1 MKDEA
6 IAVIGI
12 AAVLGLTYG
21 LHATAKLP
29 EMQKTKP
36 FTEVVAKT
44 ADVTQPKDDS
54 PVVLTVNGE
63 PITEKEFYHFV
74 DQVVPED
81 QRAIVMGPQSGN
93 VRRMLADRLVQMKV
107 IEQKGREM
115 GLDESS
121 DVKTVVATARMEAL
135 MNKTLD
141 RLVTPTEQEV
151 RAEYAKQSAQM
162 STVELSH
169 VLVAY
174 QGGQIPARNGQAL
187 PPEQAM
193 QKAAALAAK
202 LRGGANFEQVA
213 RAESDD
219 TQSAAQGGHLGAV
232 PANALGPQMT
242 PLIAS
247 MKEGEISNPIRS
259 PYGVHIFLVGK
270 RSEQSFEQ
278 ARPAIEQKMKQD
290 RARDTVSRLAAA
302 AKVDR
307 DPKFFAEGPPSATPV
322 IPQKGRS

>member
-12 AAVLGLTYG
+12 VAVLGLTYG

-36 FTEVVAKT
+36 FAEVVKT

-63 PITEKEFYHFV
+63 PITEKEFWHFV
-74 DQVVPED
+74 EQTVRED
-81 QRAIVMGPQSGN
+81 ERPMLNSPQGGEL
-93 VRRMLADRLVQMKV
+93 RRLVSERLVQMKV

-115 GLDESS
+115 GLDQSP
-121 DVKTVVATARMEAL
+121 DVKGAGTFAEMGAL

-187 PPEQAM
+187 PPEQAL

-247 MKEGEISNPIRS
+247 MKEGEISDPIRS

-270 RSEQSFEQ
+270 RTEQSFAQ
-278 ARPAIEQKMKQD
+278 ARAAIEQKMKQD

-307 DPKFFAEGPPSATPV
+307 DPKFFAEAPPSAAPV